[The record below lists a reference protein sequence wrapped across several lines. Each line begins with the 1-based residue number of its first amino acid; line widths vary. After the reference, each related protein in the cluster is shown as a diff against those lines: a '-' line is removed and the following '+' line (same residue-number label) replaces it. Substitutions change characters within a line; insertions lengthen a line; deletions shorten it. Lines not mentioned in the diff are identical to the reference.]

1 MPIKQ
6 ASIPKVIEICKS
18 IEIQGFEWVLE
29 KVIPNLDCDATL
41 RAAFGSGSKSQCE
54 TVLGTLNSYIQDLQ
68 ITSSGILSD
77 L

>member
-1 MPIKQ
+1 MQSHVICLEQIVYKFIK
-6 ASIPKVIEICKS
+6 
-18 IEIQGFEWVLE
+18 IQGFVWVMDRVL
-29 KVIPNLDCDATL
+29 PNLTCDATV

-68 ITSSGILSD
+68 TTSSGILSD